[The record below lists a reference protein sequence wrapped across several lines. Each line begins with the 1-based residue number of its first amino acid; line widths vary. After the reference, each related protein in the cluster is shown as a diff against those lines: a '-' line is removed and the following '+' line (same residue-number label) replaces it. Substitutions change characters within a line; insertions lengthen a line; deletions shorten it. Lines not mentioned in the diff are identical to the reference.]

1 MLRHR
6 GYDSLI
12 AFLDDQPH
20 EPRFGS
26 VSEESRRHGGEI
38 VRPTDGLEIV

>member
-12 AFLDDQPH
+12 AFLDEPPH
-20 EPRFGS
+20 ELSAFAKIALNRVP
-26 VSEESRRHGGEI
+26 GETHAAE
-38 VRPTDGLEIV
+38 VVWLAC